1 MRRRQTSLEGITQFS
16 GTGFAG
22 DPFSTATTH
31 LSWVSLLADPHFR
44 TASALL
50 IPKYISLQYS
60 IIKNNCP
67 GRHELGFDDT
77 NTQEFLS
84 KSSGQLWHCRGK
96 SVCVVE
102 EPLKYAG
109 GSLFYIRLRYSPPSS
124 APLVN
129 AIRPLW
135 LAMPFFLLGPVQP
148 FFQPRKGAPKF

>member
-1 MRRRQTSLEGITQFS
+1 MRRRQTSLEGIAQFS

-31 LSWVSLLADPHFR
+31 LSFISCVSLLADPHFR

-77 NTQEFLS
+77 NTRD
-84 KSSGQLWHCRGK
+84 SSQRAL
-96 SVCVVE
+96 VDFDIVVE
-102 EPLKYAG
+102 RVCA
-109 GSLFYIRLRYSPPSS
+109 
-124 APLVN
+124 
-129 AIRPLW
+129 
-135 LAMPFFLLGPVQP
+135 
-148 FFQPRKGAPKF
+148 